1 MPKSLNTHI
10 DADIARGEDE
20 NPGPAKDE
28 PDSLTAED
36 LLSVFDLA
44 EIMKVSQVVCKSFS
58 D

>member
-1 MPKSLNTHI
+1 LNTHI
-10 DADIARGEDE
+10 DADIACEEDE
-20 NPGPAKDE
+20 NPDPAKDE

-44 EIMKVSQVVCKSFS
+44 EIMNVNQVVCKSFS